1 MASSVEGSLKEDVLE
16 YRIHFALPGESST
29 DKDIARCLD
38 TKRDHVLAF
47 LGRFCAN
54 YIWQVE
60 PFGLRV
66 ISGTGKIFHRNIN
79 LSPFTLGIMKLT

>member
-1 MASSVEGSLKEDVLE
+1 MASFVEGSLKEDVLE
-16 YRIHFALPGESST
+16 YRIHFDLPGESTT
-29 DKDIARCLD
+29 DQDIARCLD

-66 ISGTGKIFHRNIN
+66 VSETGEILNRNIDMN
-79 LSPFTLGIMKLT
+79 PVIQ